1 MARCTLCPR
10 LCGADRQKHMGL
22 CNAGDLPR
30 VARASL
36 HFWEEPC
43 ISGINGSGAVF
54 FSGCNLSCVFCQN
67 YALHDGTLGI
77 PHTPQ
82 ALAARYLD
90 LQAQGAHNI
99 NLVTPAPHL
108 VAIRESLLLA
118 REKGLQIPVVYN
130 TNGYELAESLYLL
143 EKLVDIYLP
152 DLKYVT
158 PELAER
164 FSGRGDYF
172 TFAAPAIQEM
182 HRQVGTLSLDADGI
196 AQRGLLIRHLVLP
209 ACVDEARRVLDYI
222 ANVLPIDTHISLMR
236 QYAPTPNITKPPLN
250 RRLTNRE
257 YDRIIAY
264 CSSLGFENVWCQEKE
279 SASLEYTPTFTGW
292 Q

>member
-1 MARCTLCPR
+1 
-10 LCGADRQKHMGL
+10 MGL